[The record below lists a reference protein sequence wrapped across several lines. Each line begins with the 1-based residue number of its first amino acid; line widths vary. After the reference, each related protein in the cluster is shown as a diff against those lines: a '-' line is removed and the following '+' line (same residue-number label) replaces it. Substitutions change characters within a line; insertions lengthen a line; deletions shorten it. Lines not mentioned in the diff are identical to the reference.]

1 MADDLRDRENLPVTR
16 NARAAHRGA
25 STRRTTRQRG
35 GIDELSLGALRM
47 RVDAGV
53 DPISKGRLFLT
64 EVVRP
69 ERARGS
75 G

>member
-1 MADDLRDRENLPVTR
+1 
-16 NARAAHRGA
+16 
-25 STRRTTRQRG
+25 
-35 GIDELSLGALRM
+35 M
-47 RVDAGV
+47 RVYAGV